1 MSVTSHIVSERAGPT
16 AVAQS
21 NKGCKTPVP
30 AWAAALSYNY
40 LPWNGRMHFVDSY
53 VSLPSPH
60 LHILTRKKQGAQYLC
75 H

>member
-21 NKGCKTPVP
+21 NKGGKTPVP

-40 LPWNGRMHFVDSY
+40 LPWNGRMHFVDS
-53 VSLPSPH
+53 
-60 LHILTRKKQGAQYLC
+60 
-75 H
+75 